1 MINGNFTILV
11 FMMLINIG
19 LDFTRKMKTELQ
31 LAIPIIV
38 SAAF

>member
-1 MINGNFTILV
+1 MINGNFTIIV
-11 FMMLINIG
+11 FMMLINIE